1 MKQDIKG
8 ISDLKVGQAR
18 KVGRARMETILASL
32 DNRLGSYLTRG
43 EMSWPNKQ

>member
-8 ISDLKVGQAR
+8 ISDLKVGQ
-18 KVGRARMETILASL
+18 ARMETILASL

-43 EMSWPNKQ
+43 EMS